1 MSENKF
7 TLFKTTHL
15 CFENLNMEIIFPPE
29 YKILIYLF
37 NQNITKW
44 GDWEPV
50 LIYKANLGKKPE
62 RYSMHVAA
70 TCRGNSAKRP
80 EEFCAVARLQGR
92 HQRLN
97 LKGSNPSEVL
107 SLYWWDKVG
116 FKLTPLVQSH
126 YSKETFFC
134 RTQLFSFDIKP
145 DELFNNHTTL
155 QGPLQLPHHPAL
167 ISSKPSC
174 RQSDYKPITNQLVK
188 KTLHHRHRISP
199 VHNQISIWPTAGDK
213 LLRST
218 QTNKHTDMEAW
229 KLPLTLQYVHHSD
242 VPVYYS
248 NVKNVLYITL
258 FFF

>member
-134 RTQLFSFDIKP
+134 RTQLFSFDI
-145 DELFNNHTTL
+145 NQMSYSITT
-155 QGPLQLPHHPAL
+155 QHYKAL
-167 ISSKPSC
+167 CSFHITLLWFPPNLHVDKV
-174 RQSDYKPITNQLVK
+174 ITNRL
-188 KTLHHRHRISP
+188 
-199 VHNQISIWPTAGDK
+199 QISW
-213 LLRST
+213 
-218 QTNKHTDMEAW
+218 
-229 KLPLTLQYVHHSD
+229 
-242 VPVYYS
+242 
-248 NVKNVLYITL
+248 
-258 FFF
+258 